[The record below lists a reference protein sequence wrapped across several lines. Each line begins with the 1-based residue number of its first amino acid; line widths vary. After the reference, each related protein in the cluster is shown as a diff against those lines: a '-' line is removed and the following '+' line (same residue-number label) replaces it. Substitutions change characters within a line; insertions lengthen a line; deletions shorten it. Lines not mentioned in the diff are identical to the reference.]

1 MGVFWVKL
9 GKKEKVFLHLGTYPY
24 PQSDLTFRNGG
35 SNYVLCIVQ
44 GKRLGEHHT
53 YYLTLFPISDGTVK
67 YIRVTPKGKKT
78 IDDIGP

>member
-35 SNYVLCIVQ
+35 SSSQNLILLFVGFDTIFLAKINYKSPV
-44 GKRLGEHHT
+44 R
-53 YYLTLFPISDGTVK
+53 
-67 YIRVTPKGKKT
+67 
-78 IDDIGP
+78 DII

>member
-35 SNYVLCIVQ
+35 SNMYSNFD
-44 GKRLGEHHT
+44 
-53 YYLTLFPISDGTVK
+53 LFLKCSQPFDMV
-67 YIRVTPKGKKT
+67 
-78 IDDIGP
+78 